1 MGEGGVI
8 PEHTEIAFDHVSFGY
23 EENQSVLED
32 VSFHIKEGTTCGI
45 LGGTGSGKTTIV
57 HLLDRLY
64 ELEKGTVQIVVLP
77 LPVPPRIPQVV
88 PSFI

>member
-1 MGEGGVI
+1 MTAYPASRNITKNRKSTRLDSAEEEMGEGGVI

-45 LGGTGSGKTTIV
+45 LGGTGSGKTTIC
-57 HLLDRLY
+57 
-64 ELEKGTVQIVVLP
+64 TVP
-77 LPVPPRIPQVV
+77 F
-88 PSFI
+88 SNS